1 MLPLLSSFTGSLA
14 SDQGLTEDT
23 QVISKNQGSNCSY
36 DDQVKFRIAIE
47 SAEKVDIMIYDLA
60 GYYIK
65 KIDFENPIKGAI
77 EEKVWNVEDVEPGV
91 YFANVTAWK
100 DENSETLILKVAV
113 VH

>member
-1 MLPLLSSFTGSLA
+1 M
-14 SDQGLTEDT
+14 
-23 QVISKNQGSNCSY
+23 
-36 DDQVKFRIAIE
+36 
-47 SAEKVDIMIYDLA
+47 
-60 GYYIK
+60 YYIK
-65 KIDFENPIKGAI
+65 KINFENPIKGAI